1 MRTTR
6 IGITGL
12 LLLAGLSAAPPARAQ
27 ESTVY
32 LSSPFQVGARAIGFA
47 GAITGDNPDVSVMYG
62 NPAALAFLDNSA
74 IILTHTLEKSTEVM
88 DENIAAPLFLKPG
101 EAVGIALS
109 LNHVGHVNTTDKN
122 GFKVIQYGYDVGY
135 SRRITSDLSLGGT
148 LNVRYARSSDGKL
161 WGLSSS
167 FGVFYFPTPDLS
179 YGMALNGVGSGIK
192 YIFDGSRTL
201 LNSEN
206 IHKSFLAGASFR
218 FPAGAGK
225 TRIFSLSLASEKVFD
240 QPKIFYFGGVE
251 VIPISFLSF
260 RVGYLGA
267 ANTVEYASYGMGISI
282 GKWKLDFGATP
293 SKQSNQIY
301 QLTLTTSIW
310 NQLEKIY

>member
-1 MRTTR
+1 MRTMR
-6 IGITGL
+6 TGVTW
-12 LLLAGLSAAPPARAQ
+12 LLLAAGIVAAPRASAQ

-32 LSSPFQVGARAIGFA
+32 FSTPFQVGARAIGFA

-62 NPAALAFLDNSA
+62 NPAAMAFLENSA

-109 LNHVGHVNTTDKN
+109 LNHVGRVNTTQKN
-122 GFKVIQYGYDVGY
+122 GFRVIQYGYDVGY

-148 LNVRYARSSDGKL
+148 LNVRYARSADGKL

-167 FGVFYFPTPDLS
+167 FGVFYYPTPDLS
-179 YGMALNGVGSGIK
+179 YGMALTGVGSGIK

-206 IHKSFLAGASFR
+206 ISKSFLAGAVFR
-218 FPAGAGK
+218 FPSGRGK
-225 TRIFSLSLASEKVFD
+225 TRVFSISLSSEKGFD
-240 QPKIFYFGGVE
+240 QPKIYYYGGVE
-251 VIPISFLSF
+251 VIPFGFLAL

-267 ANTVEYASYGMGISI
+267 ANTVEYASYGMGVSF
-282 GKWKLDFGATP
+282 GQWKLDFGATP
-293 SKQSNQIY
+293 SKQSRQLYQI
-301 QLTLTTSIW
+301 TLTTSIW
-310 NQLEKIY
+310 NQLEKIN